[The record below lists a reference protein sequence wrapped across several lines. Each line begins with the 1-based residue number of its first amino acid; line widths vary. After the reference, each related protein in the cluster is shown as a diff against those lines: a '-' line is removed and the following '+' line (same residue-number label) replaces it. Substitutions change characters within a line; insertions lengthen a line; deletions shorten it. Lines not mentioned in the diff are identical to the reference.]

1 MTQVVNFQ
9 ASCRPYA
16 LHAFVNVVSGYAKS
30 IHYLGSYFKCKDLFN
45 GCQFIRF
52 TVTIYQ
58 YQFIQDAVR
67 AMTPLNSQRI
77 VTVLLIALLAGCGG
91 GGGGNTTLNDTPNAA
106 VATQVADIAPSNT
119 EDTVSVFVA
128 LDSSTAVSGVTGFF
142 LSEDEQRAQSQQ
154 NFLTAL
160 QANAGHALQAATGS
174 TCTTADL
181 ASRITQ
187 AHTPNSGNAVRI
199 DLNACELDLLP
210 KLKGVSG
217 VHSDISMSTQG
228 MVSSTL
234 SKSTDAIKM
243 SFDGIMAQ
251 PTLNARTEDGN
262 GQIIAILDSGV
273 EDRHPA
279 LGSSKVLNG
288 ACFSTASNGGHSFCP
303 NGQNTDTSS
312 TTAARSCVD
321 TWSGSRAEAIQ
332 AGCGHGTSMASA
344 ASMRYTTSDNLVVN
358 GIAPNAQI
366 LPVQVFNQTITS
378 TGNKSIS
385 ASAGDL
391 LAAVEW
397 VTAEA
402 KRRRNA
408 NLTPIA
414 AVNLSL
420 GSGSYNEACDSN
432 YVGSLFK
439 TAFTNLRN
447 QGVLPVVAT
456 GNGGTKNAIAFPAC
470 VSNTLSVSAA
480 KLGYSGLSSYA
491 SFNTQTKLIALGGDV
506 DGSGRYALP
515 VLCIAAGSYD
525 CWQEIAGTSPAAALT
540 SGGVAALLSVKAGA
554 TLTEVE
560 TTLTTDIAALNLTG
574 SSAMHL
580 SVNDGSQTI
589 TKPALRLTANAYRL
603 LGLTESGG
611 TTSTNSSSSDPVITQ
626 TQICV
631 FSKPNFLG
639 GQACATQAYGP
650 NANADSKDQ
659 FYRYAGKVGSIRI
672 TDVQTNTALGI
683 NKATVT
689 IYTALS
695 ARSQSGSVNA
705 STADTTRLTVF
716 TNPTINMVRIETQ

>member
-1 MTQVVNFQ
+1 MT
-9 ASCRPYA
+9 
-16 LHAFVNVVSGYAKS
+16 LT
-30 IHYLGSYFKCKDLFN
+30 L
-45 GCQFIRF
+45 
-52 TVTIYQ
+52 
-58 YQFIQDAVR
+58 
-67 AMTPLNSQRI
+67 LNSQRI
-77 VTVLLIALLAGCGG
+77 VSALLFVLLSGCGG
-91 GGGGNTTLNDTPNAA
+91 GGGGSNTLSDTPNPV

-128 LDSSTAVSGVTGFF
+128 LDSNAAVSGVTALL
-142 LSEDEQRAQSQQ
+142 LSEDELRAQSQQ
-154 NFLTAL
+154 NFLNAL
-160 QANAGHALQAATGS
+160 KANAGNVLHAATSS

-187 AHTPNSGNAVRI
+187 AHTPSSGNAVRI

-210 KLKGVSG
+210 KLKGVSA
-217 VHSDISMSTQG
+217 VYSDIAMSTQG
-228 MVSSTL
+228 MASSTL

-243 SFDGIMAQ
+243 SFDGVTAQ
-251 PTLNARTEDGN
+251 PTLNTRTVDGN

-288 ACFSTASNGGHSFCP
+288 ACFSTASNGGRSFCP

-321 TWSGSRAEAIQ
+321 TWVGTRPEAIQ
-332 AGCGHGTSMASA
+332 AGCGHGTGMAAA

-378 TGNKSIS
+378 SGNKSIS

-391 LAAVEW
+391 LVAVEW

-420 GSGSYNEACDSN
+420 GSGSYNEACDNN

-456 GNGGTKNAIAFPAC
+456 GNGGTKNAISFPAC

-480 KLGYSGLSSYA
+480 KLGYSGLASYA
-491 SFNTQTKLIALGGDV
+491 SFSAQAKLIALGGDV
-506 DGSGRYALP
+506 DGSGRYILP
-515 VLCIAAGSYD
+515 VLCSAAGSYD
-525 CWQEIAGTSPAAALT
+525 CWQEIAGTSPATALT
-540 SGGVAALLSVKAGA
+540 SGGVAALLSAKVGA
-554 TLTEVE
+554 TLTDVE
-560 TTLTTDIAALNLTG
+560 NALTTDIAALNLTG

-580 SVNDGSQTI
+580 SVNDGSQII
-589 TKPALRLTANAYRL
+589 TKPTLRLTASAHRL

-611 TTSTNSSSSDPVITQ
+611 TTGTSSSSGDPVITQ
-626 TQICV
+626 AQICI

-639 GQACATQAYGP
+639 GQACATQAYG
-650 NANADSKDQ
+650 ANASAESKDQ
-659 FYRYAGKVGSIRI
+659 FYRYTGKVGAIRI
-672 TDVQTNTALGI
+672 TDVQTNTALAA

-689 IYTALS
+689 IYTALNT
-695 ARSQSGSVNA
+695 RSQSGSINA
-705 STADTTRLTVF
+705 TNADTTQLTIF
-716 TNPTINMVRIETQ
+716 NNPTINMIRIQTQ